1 MNEPKVPMYR
11 NAMIQVWR
19 LRTTCSCSRGADCAV
34 PRLSM
39 KKYAATVATIARPA
53 YTQAARSRLIPLSDA
68 LTMPNIPAP
77 PTMTG
82 RKNWISATPKLPPAA
97 LRPSA
102 APFFAAG

>member
-1 MNEPKVPMYR
+1 
-11 NAMIQVWR
+11 
-19 LRTTCSCSRGADCAV
+19 
-34 PRLSM
+34 M

-53 YTQAARSRLIPLSDA
+53 YTAGRPLQVDALSDA

-102 APFFAAG
+102 APFAAGRRS